1 MGDEGYRF
9 TTEREEFC
17 KARGIISDWQNVS
30 IYIEELETENQRLR
44 EALEKIASDDYD
56 PCEIAEKALLK
67 EGGSE

>member
-30 IYIEELETENQRLR
+30 IYIEELETEN
-44 EALEKIASDDYD
+44 
-56 PCEIAEKALLK
+56 
-67 EGGSE
+67 